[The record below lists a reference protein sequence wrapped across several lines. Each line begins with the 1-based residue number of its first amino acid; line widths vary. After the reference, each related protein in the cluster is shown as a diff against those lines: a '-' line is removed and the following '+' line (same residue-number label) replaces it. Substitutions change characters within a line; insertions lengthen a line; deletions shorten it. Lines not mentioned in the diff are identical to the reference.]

1 MNIATAV
8 PNTTYEVTDSL
19 LETKMKERLYALGL
33 IPGQKLVIVRKGIGG
48 DPIQVRIGATEIMLR
63 KHVAEQIKLKITD

>member
-1 MNIATAV
+1 
-8 PNTTYEVTDSL
+8 
-19 LETKMKERLYALGL
+19 MKERLYALGL
-33 IPGQKLVIVRKGIGG
+33 IPGQKLTIVRKGIGG